1 MTAAAILSE
10 CQRRGVH
17 LRADGELIK
26 YKPIAAVDG
35 ELLEAMREHKPELL
49 SYLRRHESDRVGPW
63 QPPGRTTRRC
73 PSCGGGLQ
81 PTDTDGE
88 LCGSC
93 AWSVQHL
100 APQRVQ

>member
-17 LRADGELIK
+17 LRVDGELIK

-35 ELLEAMREHKPELL
+35 KLLEAMRAHKAELL
-49 SYLRRHESDRVGPW
+49 AYLRRDEFDHVGPW
-63 QPPGRTTRRC
+63 QPQGATTCHC
-73 PSCGGGLQ
+73 PNCGGGLQ
-81 PTDTDGE
+81 PGKPDGE

-93 AWSVQHL
+93 VWYFERI
-100 APQRVQ
+100 APTRPQ